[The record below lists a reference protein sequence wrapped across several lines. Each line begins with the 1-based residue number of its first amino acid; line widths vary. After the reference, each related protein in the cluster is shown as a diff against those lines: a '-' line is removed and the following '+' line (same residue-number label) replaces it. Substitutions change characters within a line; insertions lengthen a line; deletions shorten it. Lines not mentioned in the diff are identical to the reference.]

1 MTSEQERQDVEVEVD
16 DDRDDAAIGRAMRA
30 SLIVIVS
37 LIVVGGGVAYW
48 LTRRK
53 PVPPVRQTELATV
66 ESREAPAV
74 TAPVAIFTDVTDESG
89 IEFVHNNGATGE
101 KLLPE
106 TMGGGCAFFD
116 FDNDGDQ
123 DLLLVNSTDWPW
135 DKPSGRSTT
144 SALYR
149 NDGGTFT
156 DVTKGSGFDVAIYG
170 MGAAVGD
177 FDGDGLVD
185 VFVTAVGK
193 NWLFRNRGEGKF
205 EDVTKAAGVAG
216 ESDRWSTSAGWF
228 DYDNDSDLDLF
239 VCNYVGWSREYDQ
252 GQGFQ
257 LVGGGRAYGRPQNF
271 EGTFP
276 YLYRNEGA
284 GKFTDVSAES
294 GIQVRNV
301 STDVPRSKSLG
312 LAFCDFDDNGFL
324 DVVVSN
330 DTVQN
335 VLLNNDG
342 QGHFND
348 VAVLSGIAFDA
359 TGNARGAMGIDV
371 NSIRD
376 QKAMAVAIGNFSN
389 EMTALYVTKP
399 GRMQFYDEA
408 VTTGLGPTT
417 RSYLTFG
424 LFYADYDLDGRS
436 DLFCAN
442 GHLEDE
448 INRVQPSQHYEQPP
462 QLFWNAGPEQG
473 TEFLPADESQIGSD
487 LLKPLVG
494 RGASYADIDNDG
506 DLDMLITTTGRAP
519 RLLRNDQALGHHW
532 LRIRLVGDGMLCNRD
547 AIGSW
552 VTVTT
557 ADTVQRKQVMPTKSY
572 LSQVE
577 LPLTFGLGDAETV
590 ESVVVHWS
598 DGSEQELPALAID
611 QTHIIKRN
619 VGDRE
624 AQARLRDGVSVGGG

>member
-1 MTSEQERQDVEVEVD
+1 MTSKQDRQDVEIEVD
-16 DDRDDAAIGRAMRA
+16 EEHDDAAIGRAMRA
-30 SLIVIVS
+30 SLVVIVA
-37 LIVVGGGVAYW
+37 LMVVGGGVAYW

-53 PVPPVRQTELATV
+53 PAPPVRQTELATV
-66 ESREAPAV
+66 AIRKAPAV
-74 TAPVAIFTDVTDESG
+74 TAPVAKFTDVTDESG
-89 IEFVHNNGATGE
+89 ITFVHNNGATGE

-149 NDGGTFT
+149 NDGGTFN

-177 FDGDGLVD
+177 YDGDGLVD
-185 VFVTAVGK
+185 VFVTAVGE
-193 NWLFRNRGEGKF
+193 NRLFRNLGAGRF
-205 EDVTKAAGVAG
+205 EDVTEASGVAG
-216 ESDRWSTSAGWF
+216 EPDRWSTSAGWF

-239 VCNYVGWSREYDQ
+239 VCNYVGWSRQYDQ

-294 GIQVRNV
+294 GIQVRDI
-301 STDVPRSKSLG
+301 STGVPRSKSLG

-324 DVVVSN
+324 DVVVAN

-335 VLLNNDG
+335 VLLSNNG
-342 QGHFND
+342 QGRFND
-348 VAVLSGIAFDA
+348 VAVLTGIAFDA

-389 EMTALYVTKP
+389 EMTALYVTRP

-424 LFYADYDLDGRS
+424 LFYVDYDLDGRS

-473 TEFLPADESQIGSD
+473 TEFLPADESQIGAD
-487 LLKPLVG
+487 LLEPLVG

-506 DLDMLITTTGRAP
+506 DLDLLITTTGRAP
-519 RLLRNDQALGHHW
+519 RLLRNDQDLGHHW
-532 LRIRLVGDGMLCNRD
+532 LRIRLVGDGMHCSRD

-577 LPLTFGLGDAETV
+577 LPLTFGLGDAD
-590 ESVVVHWS
+590 SVDRVVIHWS
-598 DGSEQELPALAID
+598 DGSEQELPAPAID
-611 QTHIIKRN
+611 QSHVIEWDAGER
-619 VGDRE
+619 
-624 AQARLRDGVSVGGG
+624 